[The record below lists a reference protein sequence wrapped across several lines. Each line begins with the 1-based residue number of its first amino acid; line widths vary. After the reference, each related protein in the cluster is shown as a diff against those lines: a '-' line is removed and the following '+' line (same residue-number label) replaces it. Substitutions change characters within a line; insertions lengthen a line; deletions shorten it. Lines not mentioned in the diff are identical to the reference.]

1 MIEYES
7 LIPSARELR
16 NCGISLELILP
27 YLSAINEKAVA
38 ENIDLKTSANNLVYD
53 IREYRQLG
61 TLQSTIK
68 RIKEQLS
75 VLNAF
80 NEQQKL
86 AVTTLINLQLAGF
99 SEKDINGLIGLV
111 TAWNNSGIGIPGFSQ
126 GNGRSSGF
134 KLDDKLIGIGH

>member
-1 MIEYES
+1 M
-7 LIPSARELR
+7 LFNMRF
-16 NCGISLELILP
+16 SLEELHFIFSEIKRVFILP
-27 YLSAINEKAVA
+27 YLSAINEKALA
-38 ENIDLKTSANNLVYD
+38 ELIDLKTAANNLVND
-53 IREYRQLG
+53 IQEYRQLG

-68 RIKEQLS
+68 RVKEQLS

-99 SEKDINGLIGLV
+99 SEKDINELV
-111 TAWNNSGIGIPGFSQ
+111 TAWNKSGIGVPGFSQ
-126 GNGRSSGF
+126 GNGRSSMNGF

>member
-16 NCGISLELILP
+16 NCGITLEFILP
-27 YLSAINEKAVA
+27 YLSAINEKALA
-38 ENIDLKTSANNLVYD
+38 EVIDLKTAANNLVND
-53 IREYRQLG
+53 IQEYRQLG

-68 RIKEQLS
+68 RVKEQLS

-86 AVTTLINLQLAGF
+86 VQ
-99 SEKDINGLIGLV
+99 
-111 TAWNNSGIGIPGFSQ
+111 
-126 GNGRSSGF
+126 
-134 KLDDKLIGIGH
+134 H

>member
-1 MIEYES
+1 M
-7 LIPSARELR
+7 R

-38 ENIDLKTSANNLVYD
+38 EKIDLKTAANNLVYD

-68 RIKEQLS
+68 RVKEQLS

-99 SEKDINGLIGLV
+99 SEKDINELIGLV
-111 TAWNNSGIGIPGFSQ
+111 TAWNKSGIGVPGFGQ
-126 GNGRSSGF
+126 GNGRNGF
-134 KLDDKLIGIGH
+134 KLDDKLIGIGY